1 MQENLNMTNP
11 VEEDNLNI
19 GKLVS
24 AFLGNWKLFFISI
37 VLCLIGAAA
46 YLYFAVPQYRVTA
59 KILLSDSQKG
69 SFSSQTD
76 MLADFGYQMGNSN
89 VENEIEVINSMS
101 VARGAVYSSGVYI
114 SYSKLGIKETP
125 IYKKASPINVSV
137 TPDML
142 SGLVAPIKIFFKLD
156 GDQPVKVRYEYVNE
170 ALGYDIETSD
180 VEINGFPYILQTSI
194 GDILVEDMRVPSEN
208 RMAAPLAMELMATI
222 NPLES
227 TARRYM
233 AHLSAAPV
241 SKTSSV
247 AVLAMNTPVPNAGVD
262 YLNAVIE
269 SYNNVT
275 NDDKRQVAHKTEE
288 FINSR
293 LVLLRKELAEKEG
306 HLAEYK
312 KENQLI
318 DPKFDASQVVQ
329 NKSSYV
335 KQLEELDMLIES
347 SKYLNDFVNNP
358 ANNMKVIPTTFGM
371 TIDQSLLTLINN
383 YNREVV
389 ERNQLLQ
396 TATEDNPLLKS
407 ITVRVKA
414 MQADLR
420 AALKALNNSL
430 AVQRDA
436 IQLLVENYTD
446 RFEMSP
452 EIERELLAL
461 TRECDIKSGLYVML
475 LQKFEENALTLAVT
489 ADNLRCIDAPTI
501 GGAVSPNRKMVIMV
515 ALFLGLAIPV
525 AILYIMSLINTKIT
539 SVEEASKMFTIPL
552 VGTIPFSNKVK
563 GRSSSVIVVDNKTNT
578 VLTESFRSL
587 RTNLQ
592 FVMKNT
598 SGKVILLTSTM
609 SGEGKTFVS
618 SNLAVSIAL
627 LGKKVLLIGADI
639 RCPRLAEMFNFN
651 PKDEGLTSYLA
662 ANIEDLDI
670 LDRCIKAPGIV
681 EGCDLLPAGIV
692 PPNPTELLSSANFD
706 RAIEYLKTKY
716 DYILIDSAP
725 IGIVSDAVI
734 VSRVS
739 DAVVYVLRMDYSH
752 KDDITFMNRVVAE
765 GKLENV
771 SVVINGE
778 NDKKKHHYA
787 SRSRYIGYGY
797 GDSVYGKSE

>member
-24 AFLGNWKLFFISI
+24 AFWGNWKLFFISI

-275 NDDKRQVAHKTEE
+275 NDDKRLVCDYIKTSINEVA
-288 FINSR
+288 
-293 LVLLRKELAEKEG
+293 
-306 HLAEYK
+306 
-312 KENQLI
+312 
-318 DPKFDASQVVQ
+318 
-329 NKSSYV
+329 
-335 KQLEELDMLIES
+335 
-347 SKYLNDFVNNP
+347 
-358 ANNMKVIPTTFGM
+358 
-371 TIDQSLLTLINN
+371 
-383 YNREVV
+383 
-389 ERNQLLQ
+389 
-396 TATEDNPLLKS
+396 
-407 ITVRVKA
+407 
-414 MQADLR
+414 
-420 AALKALNNSL
+420 
-430 AVQRDA
+430 A
-436 IQLLVENYTD
+436 IVGRYHSHCLVENSINGNNNYY
-446 RFEMSP
+446 
-452 EIERELLAL
+452 I
-461 TRECDIKSGLYVML
+461 IKFAAPANFPASCQLQMYEAAIDYIVSNSMQQISML
-475 LQKFEENALTLAVT
+475 LK
-489 ADNLRCIDAPTI
+489 P
-501 GGAVSPNRKMVIMV
+501 
-515 ALFLGLAIPV
+515 
-525 AILYIMSLINTKIT
+525 
-539 SVEEASKMFTIPL
+539 
-552 VGTIPFSNKVK
+552 
-563 GRSSSVIVVDNKTNT
+563 
-578 VLTESFRSL
+578 
-587 RTNLQ
+587 
-592 FVMKNT
+592 
-598 SGKVILLTSTM
+598 
-609 SGEGKTFVS
+609 
-618 SNLAVSIAL
+618 
-627 LGKKVLLIGADI
+627 
-639 RCPRLAEMFNFN
+639 
-651 PKDEGLTSYLA
+651 DE
-662 ANIEDLDI
+662 ANIHASRTQSHLARLRDI
-670 LDRCIKAPGIV
+670 L
-681 EGCDLLPAGIV
+681 
-692 PPNPTELLSSANFD
+692 SQ
-706 RAIEYLKTKY
+706 
-716 DYILIDSAP
+716 
-725 IGIVSDAVI
+725 
-734 VSRVS
+734 
-739 DAVVYVLRMDYSH
+739 
-752 KDDITFMNRVVAE
+752 
-765 GKLENV
+765 
-771 SVVINGE
+771 
-778 NDKKKHHYA
+778 
-787 SRSRYIGYGY
+787 RS
-797 GDSVYGKSE
+797 KPQKQQ